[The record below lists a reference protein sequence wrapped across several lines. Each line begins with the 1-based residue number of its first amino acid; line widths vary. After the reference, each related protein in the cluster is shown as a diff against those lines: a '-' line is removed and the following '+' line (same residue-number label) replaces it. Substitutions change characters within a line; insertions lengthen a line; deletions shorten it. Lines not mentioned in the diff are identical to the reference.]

1 MGLPDEDPRFEPMK
15 RFGEYLEKTFALVH
29 EQIGV
34 EHVATYGRLYVWKGA
49 NETLK
54 PIVLMA

>member
-1 MGLPDEDPRFEPMK
+1 MK